1 MNSITLSTESDYGE
15 ICLIEAG
22 FPLSLKAKQ
31 SWGIKIK
38 NKTDLI
44 SIGICLKSV
53 MQKHNFS
60 S

>member
-22 FPLSLKAKQ
+22 FPLPLKAKQ

-53 MQKHNFS
+53 M
-60 S
+60 